1 MRLLRKTIQRI
12 LLENESHEDKLI
24 QLIASGDHESIIQA
38 LHLADQ
44 IELIKITHEEEHEQN
59 WRGSYNCKFVILSET
74 FANKLKSIAFSLSKG
89 YHLTHG
95 SNTQLKVNRY
105 QHETEGEV
113 WIRRADHSSLTDS

>member
-1 MRLLRKTIQRI
+1 MRLLRNTIRKI
-12 LLENESHEDKLI
+12 LLENESHEEKLI
-24 QLIASGDHESIIQA
+24 QMITSADHESIIQA

-44 IELIKITHEEEHEQN
+44 IELIQITHEEEHEQN

-105 QHETEGEV
+105 QHETEGEL